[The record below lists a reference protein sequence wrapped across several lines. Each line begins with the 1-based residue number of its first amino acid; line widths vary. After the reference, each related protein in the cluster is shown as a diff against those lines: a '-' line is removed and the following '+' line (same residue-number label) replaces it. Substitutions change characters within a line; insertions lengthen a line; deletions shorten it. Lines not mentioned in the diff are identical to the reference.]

1 MLVVIRIREVYGRRM
16 AYPVCDKAKALA
28 RLVGTK
34 TLSRDNLYSIEEL
47 GFVVKVDVTH
57 NASLLN
63 LEHWNGE
70 I

>member
-1 MLVVIRIREVYGRRM
+1 MMVVIRIREVYGRRI
-16 AYPVCDKAKALA
+16 AYPVCDKAKEFA
-28 RLVGTK
+28 RIAGTK